1 MKNIFF
7 ESMEECQKGEGFT
20 LLEALDNLQYNA
32 DGLVPVITQDASSM
46 KILMMAWMN
55 RESIEKSLATKCMT
69 YWSRSRQS
77 FWIKG
82 ETSGNTQLLKQMSI
96 DCDGDSILC
105 LVEQKGG
112 ACHTGRPNCFYWDV
126 NSVESKVV
134 MS

>member
-1 MKNIFF
+1 MKNILF
-7 ESMEECQKGEGFT
+7 ESMEGCPKGGGFS
-20 LLEALDNLQYNA
+20 LPKALDNLQYNN
-32 DGLVPVITQDASSM
+32 DGLVPVITQDVSSM

-55 RESIEKSLATKCMT
+55 RESIEKTLATKCMT
-69 YWSRSRQS
+69 YWSRSIKS

-112 ACHTGRPNCFYWDV
+112 ACHTGRPNCFYWGVDITE
-126 NSVESKVV
+126 NKVV
-134 MS
+134 MN

>member
-126 NSVESKVV
+126 NSVENKVV